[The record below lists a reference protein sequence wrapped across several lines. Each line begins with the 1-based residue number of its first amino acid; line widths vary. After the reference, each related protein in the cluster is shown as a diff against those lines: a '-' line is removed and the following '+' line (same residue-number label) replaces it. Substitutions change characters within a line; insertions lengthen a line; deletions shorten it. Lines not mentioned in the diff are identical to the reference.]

1 MDFLDT
7 YNIDT
12 QRTRRPEQSLNDEV
26 SEVMGQL
33 GRFWGGFKKQSQSAL
48 ETARKDLSEV
58 VTQAQ
63 KELTKL
69 TSDPAAQPVAS
80 TSASAAQAIN
90 PDSAIPR
97 THEIEVEPTVPANE
111 ETSIA
116 STSTSTST
124 LFSRLQSALPPNLLD
139 NVRTQIPESLKHASV
154 NIDLPQLRANFLTE
168 FQRVQG
174 ITRAQAEEYAH
185 KSETLFREAVKEAG
199 EALRDAVK
207 ILPPEEAGSSGGFA
221 SGNGGGLIWDGSD
234 MWSLPLEPPETMPS
248 STTSKTPRR
257 TDAQEAVATRAESLF
272 RRLRHDPVILRRDPA
287 VDGGELYLSWV
298 SLKIASQEGGI
309 AGKHWSDKIDKVL
322 GEAGTGEALKQ
333 TRDTLVPSEL
343 SDGEF
348 WTRYFF
354 RAHQI
359 HSEEQ
364 KRKALLEGTLEEE
377 DISWE
382 DDDEETG
389 APELSST
396 TESTI
401 PSPTVNKTVEKQSDK
416 PDFLTASSP
425 SVTQDSSEEYDV
437 VSSGNVS
444 PKEEHKSIVVRPDGN
459 KGSSDEDS
467 DWE

>member
-7 YNIDT
+7 YNIDS

-80 TSASAAQAIN
+80 TSAPAAQAIN

-111 ETSIA
+111 ETSTA

-139 NVRTQIPESLKHASV
+139 NVRTQIPESLKHASE

-234 MWSLPLEPPETMPS
+234 MWSLPLEPSETMPS

-287 VDGGELYLSWV
+287 VDGGELYSSWV

-309 AGKHWSDKIDKVL
+309 SGKHWSDKIEKVL
-322 GEAGTGEALKQ
+322 GEAGTGE
-333 TRDTLVPSEL
+333 
-343 SDGEF
+343 
-348 WTRYFF
+348 
-354 RAHQI
+354 
-359 HSEEQ
+359 
-364 KRKALLEGTLEEE
+364 
-377 DISWE
+377 
-382 DDDEETG
+382 
-389 APELSST
+389 
-396 TESTI
+396 
-401 PSPTVNKTVEKQSDK
+401 
-416 PDFLTASSP
+416 
-425 SVTQDSSEEYDV
+425 
-437 VSSGNVS
+437 
-444 PKEEHKSIVVRPDGN
+444 
-459 KGSSDEDS
+459 
-467 DWE
+467 